1 MARELSSV
9 DWRGLVAPSLAVF
22 EQMSDEAWRRL
33 PARFRDLCGDIVV
46 RIEDFATDEILDEM
60 DIDDPFELMG
70 LYQGVSL
77 DKQSVSDVPQSPNM
91 IFLYRRPILDHWS
104 EGEETL
110 GDLITHVLIH
120 EVGHHFGLSDA
131 DMEEIEDEALGA

>member
-1 MARELSSV
+1 ML
-9 DWRGLVAPSLAVF
+9 APSLAVF
-22 EQMSDEAWRRL
+22 EQMADEAWRRL
-33 PARFRDLCGDIVV
+33 PSRFRELCGDIVV
-46 RIEDFATDEILDEM
+46 RIEDFAADEILDDM

-77 DKQSVSDVPQSPNM
+77 DKQSVADVPQSPNM
-91 IFLYRRPILDHWS
+91 IFLYRRSILDHWS

-110 GDLITHVLIH
+110 GDLITHVLVH

-131 DMEEIEDEALGA
+131 DMEDIEDEALSA

>member
-1 MARELSSV
+1 MAREISSV
-9 DWRGLVAPSLAVF
+9 DWRALHAPSLGEF
-22 EQMSDEAWRRL
+22 EQIADEAWRRL
-33 PARFRDLCGDIVV
+33 PGRFREVCGSIVV
-46 RIEDFATDEILDEM
+46 RVEDFAADEILDDM
-60 DIDDPFELMG
+60 DIEDPFELMG

-77 DKQSVSDVPQSPNM
+77 DQQSVSDVPQAPNM
-91 IFLYRRPILDHWS
+91 IFLYWS

-131 DMEEIEDEALGA
+131 DMEDIEDEALSS

>member
-1 MARELSSV
+1 MARELSGV
-9 DWRGLVAPSLAVF
+9 DWRGMLAPNLAAF
-22 EQMSDEAWRRL
+22 EHMADEAWRRL

-46 RIEDFATDEILDEM
+46 RIEDFAADEILDDM
-60 DIDDPFELMG
+60 DIEDPFELMG

-77 DKQSVSDVPQSPNM
+77 DKQSVADVPQSPNM
-91 IFLYRRPILDHWS
+91 IFLYRRSILDHWS

-110 GDLITHVLIH
+110 GDLITHVLVH

-131 DMEEIEDEALGA
+131 DMDDIEDEALSV

>member
-1 MARELSSV
+1 MARELSSL
-9 DWRGLVAPSLAVF
+9 DWRGMQAPSIGVF

-33 PARFRDLCGDIVV
+33 PARFRELCGDIVV
-46 RIEDFATDEILDEM
+46 RIEDFASDEILDDM

-77 DKQSVSDVPQSPNM
+77 DKQSVADVPQTPNM
-91 IFLYRRPILDHWS
+91 IFLYRRPILDHWG

-110 GDLITHVLIH
+110 GDLITHVLVH

-131 DMEEIEDEALGA
+131 DMEEIEDEAIST